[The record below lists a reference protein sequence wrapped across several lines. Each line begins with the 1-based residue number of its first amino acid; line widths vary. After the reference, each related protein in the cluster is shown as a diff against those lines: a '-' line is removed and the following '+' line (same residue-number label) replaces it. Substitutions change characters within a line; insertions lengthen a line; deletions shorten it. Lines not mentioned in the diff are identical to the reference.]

1 MQSIQTI
8 LKNHMV
14 KLSQSESAF
23 TSLGLL
29 PSAIRPQR
37 SKKASHRVKRRFAKR
52 VSCLPCRLLC
62 SYMGGEP

>member
-1 MQSIQTI
+1 MVQNRMVQASQT
-8 LKNHMV
+8 
-14 KLSQSESAF
+14 ESAF

-37 SKKASHRVKRRFAKR
+37 SKKASHRVKRRFAAPVR
-52 VSCLPCRLLC
+52 CLPCRALC